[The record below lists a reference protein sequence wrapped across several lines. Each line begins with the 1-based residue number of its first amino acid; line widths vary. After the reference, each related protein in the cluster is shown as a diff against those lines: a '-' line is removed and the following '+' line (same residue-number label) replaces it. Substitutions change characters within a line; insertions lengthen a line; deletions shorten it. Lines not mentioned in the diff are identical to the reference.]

1 MATIRISFAL
11 AFLIGLGSCTVA
23 QACKPVSTVVLVF
36 EEGSA
41 TLGRDQVVLLVNR
54 LDHFRRLY
62 PNLNA
67 FAIEGGARQT
77 APDAKRL
84 AQHRA
89 IEAARAVRTLFDGVE
104 LHISSNVYPP
114 QWSSHEGNYAA
125 VQAVPPMKD
134 TPDCN
139 PVPIPG
145 FKY

>member
-1 MATIRISFAL
+1 MATMRIPLAL

-62 PNLNA
+62 PILNA
-67 FAIEGGARQT
+67 FAIEGVARQT

-84 AQHRA
+84 AQRRA

-114 QWSSHEGNYAA
+114 
-125 VQAVPPMKD
+125 
-134 TPDCN
+134 
-139 PVPIPG
+139 PVVIA
-145 FKY
+145 